1 MGSKGWVFSFSLL
14 FFLSSP
20 LQNSYCENADFKP
33 CFCILNTCCL
43 NQAGLTTWSLHA
55 AMSTVLLE
63 LDNISQLQKRG
74 KTAAKAIFLSLTGC
88 GNHSLKFHIVPQL
101 GKFASN
107 LMLLPVQWAKTNL
120 LTFNVIEIIIIVI
133 IFRDHFSKHL
143 LWALSKM
150 DKLFNYSGCYTSES
164 SVLNI
169 PIPSD
174 LLNSVFLETSIHL
187 SRYFN

>member
-14 FFLSSP
+14 FVLSSP
-20 LQNSYCENADFKP
+20 LQNSYCKNADFKP

-43 NQAGLTTWSLHA
+43 NQAGLKTWSLHA

-74 KTAAKAIFLSLTGC
+74 KTAAKALFYPWLVVGTTHLNSTLCPNLASLHQTSCCYQHVFQRDRNNNNLSL
-88 GNHSLKFHIVPQL
+88 FFQ
-101 GKFASN
+101 
-107 LMLLPVQWAKTNL
+107 
-120 LTFNVIEIIIIVI
+120 
-133 IFRDHFSKHL
+133 DHFSKHL

-174 LLNSVFLETSIHL
+174 LLNCVFLETSIHL